1 MRLYGQIARMTA
13 ARTVMLFADYVCP
26 FSYLA
31 VTSLEAVAAQLG
43 LAVQRRAF
51 ELSPMP
57 ARVAQPATD
66 EAWAIVRELAE
77 NAGLPIQR
85 PAFVPRT
92 RKAHE
97 IVKFAELNGMGAAM
111 DQAVFAAYFGR
122 GSDIGRIDVL
132 VEIATSLGLD
142 PMLAKIALD
151 LDTHTDAVLLDRAE
165 AERLEITGT
174 PALAA
179 GAEVHVGLLSEQQLR
194 EWLGD

>member
-1 MRLYGQIARMTA
+1 MTA
-13 ARTVMLFADYVCP
+13 ARTVVLFADYVCP

-31 VTSLEAVAAQLG
+31 VTGLEAVAGQLG
-43 LAVQRRAF
+43 LQVERRAF

-57 ARVAQPATD
+57 GPVAQPATD

-77 NAGLPIQR
+77 TTGLQIER

-97 IVKFAELNGMGAAM
+97 IVKFAGLNGMGAAM
-111 DQAVFAAYFGR
+111 DKAVFEAYFGR
-122 GSDIGRIDVL
+122 GADIGRIDVL

-142 PMLAKIALD
+142 PMSAKIALD
-151 LDTHTDAVLLDRAE
+151 LDTHTDAVLADRAE
-165 AERLEITGT
+165 AERAEITGT
-174 PALAA
+174 PALVA